1 MRNKKKL
8 LIFIILAVIAVIA
21 VGAFISKKNSESLHI
36 DVAKAEV
43 KTVTDTYTENGTLGA
58 GNSTVII
65 PEVSG
70 KILSVDVE
78 MNRKVN
84 AGDILFRIDSS
95 DLDYQKRLNESELA
109 AYESQMSKIRA
120 GQIMSAAPG
129 AYIEDL
135 KEQLDA
141 AKSAMN
147 FAKQNY
153 DAAQKLY
160 SAGTLSELEMESKKA
175 AYDAAN
181 SSYERININY
191 ESALK
196 RLNDSGINGNS
207 IDKEFFR
214 GEEGQLQAQ
223 IDAKHS
229 TISHIDTQIDKCK
242 VKASQSGI
250 VTSLPVK
257 EMSVIQAGQS
267 AVTLTKASGVDDF
280 IEAETDV
287 LTAIAPYLKI
297 GDDVEVTLTLRGSD
311 EKYTGRISEI
321 YDYATQGTSAL
332 GLNEYRVHV
341 KVAMDADQNLSGKDG
356 YGVNIKFNVFHS
368 DKSLVIPSSAV
379 FKDEDDYFVYLIKD
393 GKASKKKVKV
403 EYRSSSDTVIKS
415 GLKKDEEVIKNVDT
429 EGLHEGVHVIRNKK

>member
-196 RLNDSGINGNS
+196 RLNDL
-207 IDKEFFR
+207 E
-214 GEEGQLQAQ
+214 
-223 IDAKHS
+223 
-229 TISHIDTQIDKCK
+229 
-242 VKASQSGI
+242 
-250 VTSLPVK
+250 
-257 EMSVIQAGQS
+257 
-267 AVTLTKASGVDDF
+267 
-280 IEAETDV
+280 
-287 LTAIAPYLKI
+287 
-297 GDDVEVTLTLRGSD
+297 
-311 EKYTGRISEI
+311 
-321 YDYATQGTSAL
+321 
-332 GLNEYRVHV
+332 
-341 KVAMDADQNLSGKDG
+341 
-356 YGVNIKFNVFHS
+356 NI
-368 DKSLVIPSSAV
+368 
-379 FKDEDDYFVYLIKD
+379 
-393 GKASKKKVKV
+393 
-403 EYRSSSDTVIKS
+403 
-415 GLKKDEEVIKNVDT
+415 
-429 EGLHEGVHVIRNKK
+429 